1 MNFSL
6 VSISN
11 GELLDKITI
20 LQIKSE
26 KTNNDYVHKEL
37 NDLIQIAKDHN
48 IYKESY
54 LNELSKVNQKLWV
67 IEDRLRELEKVKKF
81 DDEFIN
87 LAREVYINND
97 KRAEIKRKINQETES
112 DYQEVKLYS

>member
-1 MNFSL
+1 
-6 VSISN
+6 
-11 GELLDKITI
+11 
-20 LQIKSE
+20 
-26 KTNNDYVHKEL
+26 
-37 NDLIQIAKDHN
+37 
-48 IYKESY
+48 